1 MGKKSSGRRTSR
13 SVSTKRRST
22 APNGSGRKYELIGL
36 ILLAFALISGV
47 GILGLNV
54 GFVGFFFADF
64 FRYLFGWGAPF
75 ALLIIALISLQYIIH
90 HRGLLYTKKFFGV
103 IGLFISLLAVWHHV
117 VVPVDEE
124 ILPQNLADG
133 GGLIGGGL
141 LFLLRVCFGV
151 DGAIILLSTII
162 VGSVLLATTWSLASG
177 YMKTKEQAKKGAN
190 AAGAALQT
198 TREKVSVAAEKIE
211 TKTSAIVH
219 DTLSAVP

>member
-1 MGKKSSGRRTSR
+1 LGKKSSGRRTSR

-117 VVPVDEE
+117 VVPVDEDSRR
-124 ILPQNLADG
+124 ILQ
-133 GGLIGGGL
+133 
-141 LFLLRVCFGV
+141 
-151 DGAIILLSTII
+151 
-162 VGSVLLATTWSLASG
+162 
-177 YMKTKEQAKKGAN
+177 M
-190 AAGAALQT
+190 AG
-198 TREKVSVAAEKIE
+198 
-211 TKTSAIVH
+211 
-219 DTLSAVP
+219 D

>member
-1 MGKKSSGRRTSR
+1 MEGLLLGKKSSGRRTSR
-13 SVSTKRRST
+13 SVSAKRRST

-75 ALLIIALISLQYIIH
+75 ALLIIVLISLQYIIH

-133 GGLIGGGL
+133 GGLIGGGV
-141 LFLLRVCFGV
+141 LFLLRACFGV

-162 VGSVLLATTWSLASG
+162 VGSVLLATTWPLASG
-177 YMKTKEQAKKGAN
+177 
-190 AAGAALQT
+190 
-198 TREKVSVAAEKIE
+198 
-211 TKTSAIVH
+211 
-219 DTLSAVP
+219 

>member
-1 MGKKSSGRRTSR
+1 MEGLLLGKKSSGRRTSR

-90 HRGLLYTKKFFGV
+90 HRGLLYTKKFLVSSACSFH
-103 IGLFISLLAVWHHV
+103 F
-117 VVPVDEE
+117 
-124 ILPQNLADG
+124 LPYG
-133 GGLIGGGL
+133 ITW
-141 LFLLRVCFGV
+141 LFLLTRRYSRR
-151 DGAIILLSTII
+151 ILQ
-162 VGSVLLATTWSLASG
+162 
-177 YMKTKEQAKKGAN
+177 M
-190 AAGAALQT
+190 AG
-198 TREKVSVAAEKIE
+198 
-211 TKTSAIVH
+211 
-219 DTLSAVP
+219 D